1 MSDLLPCLARPWSVQ
16 TGIGYQSRWTL
27 HRITDPDL
35 EPVTLAEAKVQMRVD
50 TSDEDDF
57 HEELIVVARE
67 WCEYHTGR
75 ALIDQTWQLRY
86 EGYMQQDG
94 FWLRRSPVIAVQSF
108 VYDVDGVATTLD
120 DATYVVDG
128 AGTKWPRLLLANGQ
142 VWPQSFW
149 ARPLTI
155 QFRAGYADR
164 AASPT
169 EGAEKVPAAFK
180 QAIKMIVA
188 FLDRNREASPDM
200 VPNVKWLLDP
210 LRAESGFA

>member
-1 MSDLLPCLARPWSVQ
+1 MNYPCLDRPWSTQ

-27 HRITDPDL
+27 QRLTEPDI
-35 EPVTLAEAKVQMRVD
+35 EPVTLTEAKVQMRVD
-50 TSDEDDF
+50 IDAEDDF
-57 HEELIVVARE
+57 HTALIVVARE
-67 WCEYHTGR
+67 WSEHYTGR
-75 ALIDQTWQLRY
+75 ALIDQTWQMRY

-94 FWLRRSPVIAVQSF
+94 FWLRRSPVIAVNSF
-108 VYDVDGVATTLD
+108 FYDLDGVATELD
-120 DATYVVDG
+120 EATYVLDG

-142 VWPQSFW
+142 TWPQSFW

-155 QFRAGYADR
+155 EFRAGYADR

-169 EGAEKVPAAFK
+169 EEAEKVPVAFK

-188 FLDRNREASPDM
+188 FLDKNREASADM